1 MTRLIFGI
9 FFVVVSG
16 GVAMADELPALIGV
30 LSDGEWG
37 WPEGENTCPLNP
49 QKLEFS
55 RSGEIL
61 TIRWNHTHDPAVYRV
76 LYNDSDSITMLL
88 NGEDRLT
95 DSGDRVIW
103 QLVVKGADRFCWRR
117 TDWPGYACT
126 PDLQRCDGEVL

>member
-16 GVAMADELPALIGV
+16 GVAMADGLPTLIGV

-88 NGEDRLT
+88 NGRG
-95 DSGDRVIW
+95 SS
-103 QLVVKGADRFCWRR
+103 
-117 TDWPGYACT
+117 
-126 PDLQRCDGEVL
+126 